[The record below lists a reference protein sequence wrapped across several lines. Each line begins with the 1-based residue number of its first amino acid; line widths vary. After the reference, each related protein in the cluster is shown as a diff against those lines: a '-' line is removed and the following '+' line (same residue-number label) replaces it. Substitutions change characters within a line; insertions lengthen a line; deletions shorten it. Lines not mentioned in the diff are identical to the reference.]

1 MRGALHLAM
10 RLNFKRLG
18 LLCGKA
24 ARACARVAG
33 LTSARADLLAILLR
47 GEHPQVSL
55 AAILCV
61 SAPVI
66 TKMVRALV
74 ERALVRR
81 RIPDDDRRYRL
92 CSLTAEG
99 RALAHQCLDEIGGD
113 AADGTWSA
121 QCIGEV
127 TWTYDWKKPLT
138 RLGLEVRS
146 FIEQDEV
153 PWPCFDAMQRW
164 NRTNTYDGAFDGSSD
179 HPRPLD

>member
-1 MRGALHLAM
+1 M

-33 LTSARADLLAILLR
+33 LTSARADLLALLLR
-47 GEHPQVSL
+47 GEHPQVAL

-61 SAPVI
+61 SPPVI
-66 TKMVRALV
+66 SKMVRALV
-74 ERALVRR
+74 AQGLVRR

-99 RALAHQCLDEIGGD
+99 LARAHRCLDEIGGD
-113 AADGTWSA
+113 TADGTWSA
-121 QCIGEV
+121 QCIGEA
-127 TWTYDWKKPLT
+127 TWTHDWKKPLS
-138 RLGLEVRS
+138 RLGLEVR
-146 FIEQDEV
+146 IIVEQDAV
-153 PWPCFDAMQRW
+153 PWPSFDAMQAW
-164 NRTNTYDGAFDGSSD
+164 NRQHTYDGAFDGSSD